1 MSDDKVRTRLETLEE
16 PVSRALAHARRAE
29 LWAGFNRYTGEDAA
43 GGRGSDTRE
52 GEARSTQL
60 HHE

>member
-1 MSDDKVRTRLETLEE
+1 MSDDKVRMRVETLEE

-29 LWAGFNRYTGEDAA
+29 LWAGLNRYTDDEAV
-43 GGRGSDTRE
+43 GGRGTDGRE
-52 GEARSTQL
+52 GEGRNTQH

>member
-1 MSDDKVRTRLETLEE
+1 MSDDKVRTRVETLEE

-29 LWAGFNRYTGEDAA
+29 LWAGLNRYTGDNAA
-43 GGRGSDTRE
+43 GGRGNDARDGE
-52 GEARSTQL
+52 GRSAQL

>member
-1 MSDDKVRTRLETLEE
+1 MSDDKVRTRVETLEE

-29 LWAGFNRYTGEDAA
+29 LWAGLNRYTDDEATGA
-43 GGRGSDTRE
+43 RGSDARA
-52 GEARSTQL
+52 GEARSTQH